1 MSEGVNYDKAH
12 VNAEMLETF
21 KSALPDLKKKY
32 DKPWDHYEVESVW
45 MGSVVVG
52 QTFYV
57 VHVKEGQLPPHH
69 NYTVKFEINHG
80 KFIFHSASEGY
91 LSIF

>member
-1 MSEGVNYDKAH
+1 
-12 VNAEMLETF
+12 
-21 KSALPDLKKKY
+21 
-32 DKPWDHYEVESVW
+32 

-91 LSIF
+91 LSILWENDFHTFINILSQIKYSNNLIS